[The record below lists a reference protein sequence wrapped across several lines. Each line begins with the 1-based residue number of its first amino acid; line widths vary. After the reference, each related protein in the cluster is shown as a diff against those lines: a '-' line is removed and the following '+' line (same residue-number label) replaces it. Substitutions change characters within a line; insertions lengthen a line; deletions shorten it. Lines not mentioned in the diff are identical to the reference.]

1 MGKAIKR
8 PRILYLSGED
18 VNRLMLDAI
27 NQAHDNRYPFTLI
40 VRGVNWI
47 GFIPNYTKE
56 LQHDNQ

>member
-1 MGKAIKR
+1 M
-8 PRILYLSGED
+8 
-18 VNRLMLDAI
+18 NRLMSDAI

-56 LQHDNQ
+56 LPHDNQ